1 MKTKQRYASPS
12 MQTEGRKQ
20 PSGDSAVDNNGVVTG
35 SGVVIGKLVGFSS
48 AGQPLVAYNLDSA
61 QNPLEAISLAALT
74 EANVGSEVVLSFAQN
89 RSDHL
94 VIMGV
99 VQSHYIDNES
109 AAERPSPVA
118 TVSAVPELLVNG
130 EKLNIT
136 AAKEITLR
144 CGKSSITLTESGKIL
159 IKGEHIL
166 SRAAGANRVKGGS
179 IQLN

>member
-1 MKTKQRYASPS
+1 MKTKQRYAPLST
-12 MQTEGRKQ
+12 QTGDKAL
-20 PSGDSAVDNNGVVTG
+20 PKDSLPASGLGEMSG
-35 SGVVIGKLVGFSS
+35 SGVVIGKLVGFSA
-48 AGQPLVAYNLDSA
+48 AGQPLVAFDLDSA
-61 QNPLEAISLAALT
+61 QHPQEAISLAVLA
-74 EANVGSEVVLSFAQN
+74 EANVGCEVVLSFAQN
-89 RSDHL
+89 RNDHP

-99 VQSHYIDNES
+99 VQSHFVEE
-109 AAERPSPVA
+109 AGVA
-118 TVSAVPELLVNG
+118 STMPELLVNG